1 MKVRLCG
8 FWIENVSMRE
18 AVEEVLRLQRSDSPA
33 HVGFLNA
40 HYVNVAACDDAYDD
54 ALRRASVL
62 FADGSGMR
70 LAGRLRGVRL
80 EDNVNGTDMFP
91 LLAKAMAREG
101 RSIFLLG
108 GRPGIAD
115 GVRQWLSTHA
125 PSLDVRGA
133 SHGYRTEDEWQE
145 VVSEVREARPD
156 LLMVAMGA
164 PFQDVWIRR
173 HLEKL
178 GVPVVMSVGGL
189 FDFYSGRIPRAPRAI
204 RAAGLEWAFRLAQE
218 PARLWRR
225 YLLGNAVFVAR
236 AVVNTFN
243 PVPTE
248 VGR

>member
-8 FWIENVSMRE
+8 FLIENVSMRE
-18 AVEEVLRLQRSDSPA
+18 AVEEVLRLQRGDSRA

-40 HYVNVAACDDAYDD
+40 HYVNVAACDGAYDD

-70 LAGRLRGVRL
+70 LAGRLRGIRL

-91 LLAKAMAREG
+91 LLAEAMAREG
-101 RSIFLLG
+101 RSIYLLG

-115 GVRQWLSTHA
+115 GVRRWLSTHA

-133 SHGYRTEDEWQE
+133 SHGYRTEDEWRE
-145 VVSEVREARPD
+145 IVSDIREARPD

-164 PFQDVWIRR
+164 PFQDIWIQR
-173 HLEKL
+173 HLATL
-178 GVPVVMSVGGL
+178 GAPVVMSVGGL
-189 FDFYSGRIPRAPRAI
+189 FDFYSGRIPRAPRAV

-218 PARLWRR
+218 PGRLWRR

-236 AVVNTFN
+236 ALVNTFN
-243 PVPTE
+243 PVPT
-248 VGR
+248 GLLR